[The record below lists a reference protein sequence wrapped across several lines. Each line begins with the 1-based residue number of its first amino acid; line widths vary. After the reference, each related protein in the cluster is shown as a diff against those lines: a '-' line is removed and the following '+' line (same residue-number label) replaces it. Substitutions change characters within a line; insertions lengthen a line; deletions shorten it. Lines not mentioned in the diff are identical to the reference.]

1 MENKFDII
9 VVGGGHA
16 GIEASL
22 ASARMG
28 LKTLLISLN
37 FNNVAN
43 MPCNPSIG
51 GSAKGI
57 VVREIDALGG
67 EMAKSADDR
76 YMQMKMLNR
85 GKGPGVW
92 ALRSQNDRALY
103 RKIMQDKIMK
113 QENLTYLDGAVTEL
127 IYDEHKVLGVI
138 LNDGRKFY
146 SNATILALGTYA
158 NAEILVGLHRHEGGP
173 DGEKTVKEISHCL
186 KEMGLE
192 IIRLKTGTPPRIKKE
207 SIDFSR
213 AKIELG
219 TDEPLAF
226 SYETNTFI
234 PIDEQYPCYLIYTTK
249 KTHDIINEHLNE
261 TALYS
266 GNVKGIG
273 PRYCPSIEAK
283 VVQFPSHERHQL
295 FLEPEGHDLH
305 SIYLQGFATSMCE
318 KVQVDMVHSLPGLE
332 KAEILKYA
340 YAIEYDALSPLELK
354 KTLETKKYDGL
365 YIAGQIAGTS
375 GYEEAAGL
383 GLMAGINAALKIKN
397 EEPFILG
404 RDESYIGVMIDDLVT
419 KGISEP
425 YRLLSSRAE
434 YRLLLRHDNADTR
447 LTEYGYKL
455 GLISEKRYATF
466 KEEENKINKAYTILT
481 KLHFG
486 PKDIWLNE
494 YLISLNY
501 EPLTHGVNA
510 LELIR
515 RKDVSL
521 EKIVENNE
529 ELKALNMLPFS
540 IVKLEVKIKYEGYI
554 KKQEHDAI
562 KLKKLES
569 VILPQ
574 DLDYKNIDGLALEA
588 REKLA
593 KVRPISLAQASR
605 ISGINP
611 SDINRLLIFLKKVG
625 NH

>member
-1 MENKFDII
+1 MMNDKYDII

-103 RKIMQDKIMK
+103 RKIMQDKIIK
-113 QENLTYLDGAVTEL
+113 QSNLTYLDGAVTAL
-127 IYDEHKVLGVI
+127 IHDENRCLGVI
-138 LNDGRKFY
+138 LKDGSSFY
-146 SNATILALGTYA
+146 AKATILALGTYA
-158 NAEILVGLHRHEGGP
+158 NSEILVGLTRYEGGP
-173 DGEKTVKEISHCL
+173 DGEKTVKEISSSL

-192 IIRLKTGTPPRIKKE
+192 IIRLKTGTPPRIKRS
-207 SIDFSR
+207 SIDFSK

-219 TDEPLAF
+219 SDEPLAF
-226 SYETNTFI
+226 SYETNKFI
-234 PIDEQYPCYLIYTTK
+234 PINEQYPCYLIYTND
-249 KTHDIINEHLNE
+249 KTHEIVRNHLHE

-283 VVQFPSHERHQL
+283 IVQFPKHERHQL
-295 FLEPEGHDLH
+295 FLEPEGHDLT

-318 KVQVDMVHSLPGLE
+318 EVQVDMVHSLPGLE
-332 KAEILKYA
+332 NAEILKYA

-375 GYEEAAGL
+375 GYEEAAAL
-383 GLMAGINAALKIKN
+383 GLMAGINASLKIKGL
-397 EEPFILG
+397 EPFILR
-404 RDESYIGVMIDDLVT
+404 RDEAYIGVMIDDLVT

-447 LTEYGYKL
+447 LSEYGHQL
-455 GLISEKRYATF
+455 GLISDERYSHF
-466 KEEENKINKAYTILT
+466 KSEEAKIAKAYDFLSKI
-481 KLHFG
+481 HFG
-486 PKDIWLNE
+486 PKDNWIND
-494 YLISLNY
+494 YLKQLNY
-501 EPLTHGVNA
+501 EKLNHGVNA

-515 RKDVSL
+515 REGVSL
-521 EKIVENNE
+521 IKIIEQIPYISSL
-529 ELKALNMLPFS
+529 ELDS
-540 IVKLEVKIKYEGYI
+540 ISVVKLEVKIKYEGYL

-569 VILPQ
+569 VTLPY
-574 DLDYKNIDGLALEA
+574 DLDYSNIDGLALEA

-593 KVRPISLAQASR
+593 KVRPLSIAQASR

-611 SDINRLLIFLKKVG
+611 SDINALLIYLKKRG
-625 NH
+625 